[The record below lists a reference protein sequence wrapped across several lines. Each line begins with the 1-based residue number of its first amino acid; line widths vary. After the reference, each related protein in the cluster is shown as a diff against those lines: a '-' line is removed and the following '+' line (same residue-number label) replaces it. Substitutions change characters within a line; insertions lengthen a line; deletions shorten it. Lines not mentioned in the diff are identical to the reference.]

1 MESWNAP
8 FFSQVVV
15 STKKQK
21 TETEKF
27 PHFDFLNRKRRRRRS
42 FFLFFGGNDQPREIY
57 TRPRILLFRAN
68 FFRAFSFVGAR
79 MCYFNS
85 QRFSSMIC
93 VWNAFSTAAFSCLPR
108 SSNMLRESSGLL
120 ENVLLKFIFKI
131 FTILIR
137 NLEMY
142 DIPRINMSNILT
154 HQILVMEIMYI
165 V

>member
-1 MESWNAP
+1 
-8 FFSQVVV
+8 
-15 STKKQK
+15 
-21 TETEKF
+21 
-27 PHFDFLNRKRRRRRS
+27 
-42 FFLFFGGNDQPREIY
+42 
-57 TRPRILLFRAN
+57 
-68 FFRAFSFVGAR
+68 
-79 MCYFNS
+79 
-85 QRFSSMIC
+85 
-93 VWNAFSTAAFSCLPR
+93 
-108 SSNMLRESSGLL
+108 MLRESSGLL